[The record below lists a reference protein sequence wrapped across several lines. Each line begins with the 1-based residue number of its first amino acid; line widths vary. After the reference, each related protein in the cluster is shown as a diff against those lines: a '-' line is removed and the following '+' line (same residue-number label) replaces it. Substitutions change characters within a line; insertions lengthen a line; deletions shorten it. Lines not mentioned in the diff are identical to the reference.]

1 MVNVKKLPH
10 PGKGQPP
17 VPEETRH
24 NLGKPAS
31 GQKVHQQV
39 KIAPETRRAF
49 RVYAAEHEMELSDL
63 FEEMW
68 RFYQAHHG

>member
-1 MVNVKKLPH
+1 
-10 PGKGQPP
+10 
-17 VPEETRH
+17 
-24 NLGKPAS
+24 
-31 GQKVHQQV
+31 VHQQV